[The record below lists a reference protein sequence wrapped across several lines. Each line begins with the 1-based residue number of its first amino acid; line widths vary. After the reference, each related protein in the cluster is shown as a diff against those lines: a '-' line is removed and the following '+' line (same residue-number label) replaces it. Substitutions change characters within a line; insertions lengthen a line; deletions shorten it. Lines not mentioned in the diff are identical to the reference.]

1 VAARGAAPRG
11 SRTHRRRSSRL
22 SIGSKLASALL
33 GAALVGAA
41 AYAATSWVA
50 GLAAGSSAEGQAASV
65 SNLTV
70 AAVASPAAT
79 NLLYPGANG
88 DVVLTITNPNVFP
101 VTVTGFDL
109 PTNVTYA
116 TGYTASNLTGA
127 IAGCAAATSD
137 VIWNYST
144 GTSGSVHTLTTP
156 VTVAASGTL
165 TVTLTN
171 DASMT
176 AAAPAACEA
185 AYFSMPSLT
194 GVVATG
200 GAATATTSPT
210 TDAWTS

>member
-11 SRTHRRRSSRL
+11 SRTHRRRFSRL
-22 SIGSKLASALL
+22 SIGSKLASGLL

-137 VIWNYST
+137 VIWSYST